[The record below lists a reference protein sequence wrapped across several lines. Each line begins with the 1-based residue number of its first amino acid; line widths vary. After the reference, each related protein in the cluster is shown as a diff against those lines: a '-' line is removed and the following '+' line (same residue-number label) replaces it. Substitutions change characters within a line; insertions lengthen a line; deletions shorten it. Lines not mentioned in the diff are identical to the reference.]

1 MARRP
6 QMASDWSGRNGQ
18 TRGARSLGLA
28 LGLLILVGVQGVETA
43 GA

>member
-6 QMASDWSGRNGQ
+6 RRAGDWSGRNGQ
-18 TRGARSLGLA
+18 IRGAHGVGFT